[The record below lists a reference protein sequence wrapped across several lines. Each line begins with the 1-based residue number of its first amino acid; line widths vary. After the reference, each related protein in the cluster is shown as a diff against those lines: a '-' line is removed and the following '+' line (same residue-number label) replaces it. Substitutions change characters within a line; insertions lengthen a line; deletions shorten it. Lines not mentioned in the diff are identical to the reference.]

1 MLQAYAKPLLA
12 ATALC
17 CLALTPAHAQLAGTL
32 YGFGDSL
39 TDNGN
44 LPKYLG
50 FNYPAPPY
58 YKNHFSNGPVWLE
71 YLPGLTGLSFSAGND
86 YAVGGAFA
94 DTGSLIGPAVPG
106 VAVQIADAAAA
117 GLRFRPDDVVSI
129 WAGPNNYFSLLE
141 HVASNAT
148 LSDPVVQSTI
158 AFVARAVTN
167 DVASLIALGARNV
180 VVMNV
185 PNLGITPAY
194 RGSAQSALATGIAAE
209 HNSILPGEVADLQR
223 QTGINIYYINAN
235 AGLAEILANPS
246 RFGIRNTTNECILTP
261 ACVNGPRSVQD
272 TFLFWDDVHPT
283 TGVHEYLAEI
293 VSNQL
298 LAEQTVGGQAQLVL
312 AQQSDFTSGLI
323 ERLDARRGADP
334 DVGRLQ
340 VWLQGHYSHGN
351 RDENPGSDGFNYNT
365 GSLMAGA
372 DYAITENVLVG
383 GAFGWGQPHA
393 NFNNGAG
400 KLAYD
405 AYEGGI
411 YASLR
416 QAGFFA
422 DLTGSYGHFDTNT
435 AWRPGVLNSGNVTFS
450 PNANGYAAAVSGG
463 YMVTTGPVQ
472 LGPIAAL
479 NYTRADIDSYTEN
492 GEPLITQ
499 RVASQGVDSLTGR
512 LGVAATY
519 GAGLPAWA
527 PRPTLSISAE
537 HEFMNGSR
545 TIDSSFLS
553 AGLPIHT
560 TIAGY
565 GGTYGRAGLGVTESF
580 GGVVTGLVDL
590 ETTFGSSYGSDQSVL
605 AKLTAS
611 F

>member
-1 MLQAYAKPLLA
+1 MRSKLPAF

-50 FNYPAPPY
+50 IDYPAPPY

-71 YLPGLTGLSFSAGND
+71 YLPGLTGLSFSPGND
-86 YAVGGAFA
+86 YAAGGAFA
-94 DTGSLIGPAVPG
+94 DTGSLAGPAVPG
-106 VAVQIADAAAA
+106 VATQIADAAAA
-117 GLRFRPDDVVSI
+117 GLRFSRNDVVSI

-141 HVASNAT
+141 NVAATTT
-148 LSDPVVQSTI
+148 LSDPIVQSTI
-158 AFVARAVTN
+158 TFVARAVTN

-194 RGSAQSALATGIAAE
+194 RSSAQSALATGIASE
-209 HNSILPGEVADLQR
+209 HNTILPGEIATLQK
-223 QTGINIYYINAN
+223 QTGVNIYYINAN
-235 AGLAEILANPS
+235 AGLAEILANPG
-246 RFGIRNTTNECILTP
+246 RFGIRNTTNECLLTP
-261 ACVNGPRSVQD
+261 SCVNGPKSVQD
-272 TFLFWDDVHPT
+272 TYLFWDDVHPT
-283 TGVHEYLAEI
+283 TAIHHYLAEI

-298 LAEQTVGGQAQLVL
+298 LAEQTVAGQAQLVL
-312 AQQSDFTSGLI
+312 SQQRDFTIGLF
-323 ERLDARRGADP
+323 ERLDARRAADP
-334 DVGRLQ
+334 DLGRLEF
-340 VWLQGHYSHGN
+340 WLQGHYSHGN
-351 RDENPGSDGFNYNT
+351 RDSNPGSDGFNVNT
-365 GSLMAGA
+365 GSVLAGA
-372 DYAITENVLVG
+372 DYAIAQNLLVG
-383 GAFGWGQPHA
+383 GAVGWGAPHA
-393 NFNNGAG
+393 DFDNGAG

-405 AYEGGI
+405 AYQAGL

-416 QAGFFA
+416 QAGLFA
-422 DLTGSYGHFDTNT
+422 DFTASYGRFDAST
-435 AWRPGVLNSGNVTFS
+435 AWRTGVLGSGNVDFK
-450 PNANGYAAAVSGG
+450 PDANGYAVAVGVG
-463 YMVTTGPVQ
+463 YLVSAGPVQ
-472 LGPIAAL
+472 VGPIAAL
-479 NYTRADIDSYTEN
+479 NYTRADIGAYTES

-499 RVASQGVDSLTGR
+499 RVANQGVDSLTGR
-512 LGVAATY
+512 AGFAATY

-553 AGLPIHT
+553 AGLPIRT
-560 TIAGY
+560 SIAGY

-580 GGVVTGLVDL
+580 GATLSGLVDL
-590 ETTFGSSYGSDQSVL
+590 ETTFGSGYGSDQSAL
-605 AKLTAS
+605 AKLTAA